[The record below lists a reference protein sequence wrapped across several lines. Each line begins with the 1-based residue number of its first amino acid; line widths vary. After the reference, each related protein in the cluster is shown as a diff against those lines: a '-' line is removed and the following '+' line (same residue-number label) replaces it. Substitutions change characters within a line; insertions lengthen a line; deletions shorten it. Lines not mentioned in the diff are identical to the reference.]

1 MNFLQSKEWEE
12 FQKSVGKD
20 TFRIDGKLVIK
31 HILPLGVSYLYSPRP
46 YFESENAL
54 NNFFV
59 DSKKIAKKEKSIFL
73 RLEPDLKTE
82 ASIKNLVSSIKNH
95 NPQIKETKSI
105 QPQDTLLLNLKQSE
119 EDILKN
125 MHQKTRY
132 NIRLAEKRG
141 ITIKKS
147 INPKDIDTFFEL
159 AQKTSARDNFSYHE
173 KAYYKQML
181 KILGEHNMVEM
192 FVAYATNQGN
202 KIAIKQNNNMPEI
215 PTATAII
222 LYYKDTAI
230 YLHGAS
236 DHNYRNL
243 MSPYLLQWEAIKE
256 AKKRGCKSYDFYGV
270 APEGAEHHAWAGV
283 TRFKIGFIDPPVGER
298 KITHYPNSF
307 DLIYQPIWYRIYT
320 LIRKI
325 RTGI

>member
-1 MNFLQSKEWEE
+1 MNSFLQSHEWEK
-12 FQKSVGKD
+12 FQNSVGRT
-20 TFRIDGKLVIK
+20 TFRVSGKLVIK
-31 HILPLGVSYLYSPRP
+31 NNLPFGKNYLYAPRP
-46 YFESENAL
+46 YFNNESEL
-54 NNFFV
+54 
-59 DSKKIAKKEKSIFL
+59 KKFIIESQEVARSEKSIFL
-73 RLEPDLKTE
+73 RLEPDMFENFNIENSLEIGNWKLE
-82 ASIKNLVSSIKNH
+82 ISKC
-95 NPQIKETKSI
+95 I

-119 EDILKN
+119 EDMQKN

-132 NIRLAEKRG
+132 NIRLAEKHG

-147 INPKDIDTFFEL
+147 IDPKDIDTFFEL

-181 KILGEHNMVEM
+181 KILGEHNMVQLLI
-192 FVAYATNQGN
+192 AYTISKSKNN
-202 KIAIKQNNNMPEI
+202 KITIKQNDNKLEI
-215 PTATAII
+215 PTAAAII

-283 TRFKIGFIDPPVGER
+283 TRFKTGFIDPPVGER